1 MPALHNIQAAFMHD
15 VYTGEHTSTV
25 YLNKSKSSSPERL
38 NIYYNNTLLGL
49 TDILAGAYP
58 ILQKIVGEGFFRT
71 IGYHYIEIHPQSTGN
86 RHTFGAELGAFLSS
100 YQPAA
105 PWPYLSDI
113 ATIEWAYFQAAIADN
128 ALAIDFNSL
137 TNLIS
142 DQPDFVLSLH
152 PGVHFVDLCF
162 NSLEIWQ
169 EHQKN
174 EIETIILCE
183 NAQTVLIWRDQE
195 DVVLLK
201 KISASLKKLL
211 ASCREGKSFAEAMF
225 QAGEGLQDLQQF
237 QQEFAQVV
245 SLGIFINKDGYQC

>member
-1 MPALHNIQAAFMHD
+1 MAA
-15 VYTGEHTSTV
+15 
-25 YLNKSKSSSPERL
+25 
-38 NIYYNNTLLGL
+38 
-49 TDILAGAYP
+49 
-58 ILQKIVGEGFFRT
+58 
-71 IGYHYIEIHPQSTGN
+71 
-86 RHTFGAELGAFLSS
+86 
-100 YQPAA
+100 
-105 PWPYLSDI
+105 
-113 ATIEWAYFQAAIADN
+113 IEWAYFQAAIADN

-174 EIETIILCE
+174 EIETIMLYE
-183 NAQTVLIWRDQE
+183 NPQTILIWRDQR

-225 QAGEGLQDLQQF
+225 QAGEGLQDLQAF

-245 SLGIFINKDGYQC
+245 SLGVFTNKDRYQC